1 NTKNPL
7 GVGGRMAKAF
17 YVVVRRLWDGS
28 KQAFSPHEFKDVVGL
43 KDSRF
48 TDGMQHDAQE
58 FMAFLLDMLH
68 EDLNTAT
75 GPHTVE
81 QPRKCEEESEEKMA
95 TDAWR
100 SHVSRAGSFIVENF
114 HGMLQSE
121 LECLKC
127 KTKSIKFDPFLFLPV
142 PLPKK
147 VQPFT
152 VIFFQSNP
160 SPPIKITV
168 PVLTDGPKAIE
179 MLTQVARHTGTC
191 INNLLSYEVSNCTIQ
206 RFFIPSSPLDC
217 SSKTSTVHVQEV
229 MSHEEIGEP
238 VYQIICKQW
247 KSVPDIRQQCVMC
260 NRKPDDTFELKRC
273 MNCLAVAYCNRNCQ
287 KDHWLKHRVV
297 CRRRLQLVGQPF
309 VMCITESSATYTNVK
324 ALAFEWSN
332 KNTKFFLLVL
342 NPIKKKTV
350 TYESCANCVFYCMF
364 TQFQNAQRTSVQSIL
379 LINPYFKLMVN
390 LMRIWHSFNN
400 CVYFFYTLISSKK
413 FKSSKKR
420 GEILK
425 KKTCYFSIF
434 NSSKKRGEILK
445 KQLVIFQ
452 SFCLNFSG
460 DIPLNFLK
468 DLFISL
474 VWQNKKSIAKSVT
487 VSNKPLDFS
496 QPSRCVDLMEKSSK
510 HDLHKCL
517 DLFIEPEVLSQ
528 DEAWYCP
535 KCKKHMQAVKKMSLW
550 DLPDVLIVQ
559 LKRFSFKNYLWRDK
573 ISMFIDM
580 PVKNLDM
587 STYCNNPRKTK
598 SMSYD
603 LFAVINHH
611 GGILGGHYTTD
622 VRLPDIQDT
631 TSSIVDWRTC
641 DDSRVTKLNRKI
653 VTEAAY
659 VMFYLR
665 RSS

>member
-1 NTKNPL
+1 GLSNLGNTCFMNSVIQALANTPQLQQYFLDEKFNQHINTKNPL

-81 QPRKCEEESEEKMA
+81 QEESEEKMA

-142 PLPKK
+142 PLPK
-147 VQPFT
+147 
-152 VIFFQSNP
+152 
-160 SPPIKITV
+160 
-168 PVLTDGPKAIE
+168 
-179 MLTQVARHTGTC
+179 
-191 INNLLSYEVSNCTIQ
+191 
-206 RFFIPSSPLDC
+206 
-217 SSKTSTVHVQEV
+217 
-229 MSHEEIGEP
+229 
-238 VYQIICKQW
+238 
-247 KSVPDIRQQCVMC
+247 
-260 NRKPDDTFELKRC
+260 
-273 MNCLAVAYCNRNCQ
+273 
-287 KDHWLKHRVV
+287 
-297 CRRRLQLVGQPF
+297 
-309 VMCITESSATYTNVK
+309 
-324 ALAFEWSN
+324 
-332 KNTKFFLLVL
+332 
-342 NPIKKKTV
+342 
-350 TYESCANCVFYCMF
+350 
-364 TQFQNAQRTSVQSIL
+364 
-379 LINPYFKLMVN
+379 
-390 LMRIWHSFNN
+390 
-400 CVYFFYTLISSKK
+400 
-413 FKSSKKR
+413 
-420 GEILK
+420 
-425 KKTCYFSIF
+425 
-434 NSSKKRGEILK
+434 
-445 KQLVIFQ
+445 
-452 SFCLNFSG
+452 
-460 DIPLNFLK
+460 
-468 DLFISL
+468 
-474 VWQNKKSIAKSVT
+474 
-487 VSNKPLDFS
+487 
-496 QPSRCVDLMEKSSK
+496 KSSK

-622 VRLPDIQDT
+622 VSYLSNCVLT
-631 TSSIVDWRTC
+631 DWRTC

-665 RSS
+665 RSSKSVCS